1 MSDEIQLI
9 SDGDG
14 VAVIGDS
21 TAVERFLATEAL
33 PSEELELHR
42 IMGALSTGAPAA
54 QVGSEIAAN
63 SGRWIKLT
71 AESAQKVRK
80 YGLPPADQTR
90 GVSHVMIRERGK
102 VKSWLQIETRPGAM
116 LTNPAMLAGVAGI
129 MAQLAMQQQMAEI
142 TDYLATIDAK
152 LDDVLRAQ
160 KNTVLAQT
168 IGVGLQI
175 EEAMT
180 IREHVGRVN
189 DVTWSKIQDT
199 SGAIADTQA
208 YALLQL
214 DALADKLE
222 HKQDVGELAKATK
235 DAERTAREWL
245 AVLARCFQLQD
256 GISVLELDRVLETAP
271 EDLDGHRTGL
281 RAARQQRLN
290 AISHTTE
297 QLLARLDAAAAT
309 ANSKVLMHPT
319 TSRAVVE
326 SSNHVGAAVT
336 DFQARLGIE
345 QERTL
350 LEARRWTDAAI
361 SAKDTAL
368 ETGAEGL
375 DTARRLSGDARDT
388 AVALGTEGLAAA
400 KRLANDTGDAAKS
413 ATGRLSG
420 EVAKRFRRKSDP
432 GS

>member
-1 MSDEIQLI
+1 MNHEIQLI
-9 SDGDG
+9 SDSDG
-14 VAVIGDS
+14 LAVIGDS
-21 TAVERFLATEAL
+21 TAVERFLATEEL
-33 PSEELELHR
+33 PSEELDLRR
-42 IMGALSTGAPAA
+42 IKAALSTGAATA
-54 QVGSEIAAN
+54 QVGSEVAAD
-63 SGRWIKLT
+63 SGRWVKLT
-71 AESAQKVRK
+71 AKSAAKVKK
-80 YGLPPADQTR
+80 YGLTPTETSGVKHAMIGKR
-90 GVSHVMIRERGK
+90 GQI
-102 VKSWLQIETRPGAM
+102 KSWLQIERTPGAM

-129 MAQLAMQQQMAEI
+129 MSQLAMQQQIAEI

-160 KNTVLAQT
+160 KDSVLAQM

-180 IREHVGRVN
+180 IRDHVGRVN

-199 SGAIADTQA
+199 SGAIADAQA

-245 AVLARCFQLQD
+245 AVLARSFQLQD

-271 EDLDGHRTGL
+271 EDLDGYRTGL
-281 RAARQQRLN
+281 HAARQQRLD

-297 QLLARLDAAAAT
+297 QLLARLDAAAGI
-309 ANSKVLMHPT
+309 ANAKVLMHPT

-345 QERTL
+345 QERRL

-368 ETGAEGL
+368 ESGAEGI

-388 AVALGTEGLAAA
+388 AVELGTEGLGAA

-413 ATGRLSG
+413 ATDKLSG
-420 EVAKRFRRKSDP
+420 EIAKRFRRKRDP
-432 GS
+432 GF

>member
-1 MSDEIQLI
+1 MNHEIQLI

-14 VAVIGDS
+14 LAVIGDS
-21 TAVERFLATEAL
+21 TAVERFLAAEEL

-42 IMGALSTGAPAA
+42 IKGALSTGAVAA

-63 SGRWIKLT
+63 SGRWVKLT
-71 AESAQKVRK
+71 AESAQKLKK
-80 YGLPPADQTR
+80 YGPMRNETR
-90 GVSHVMIRERGK
+90 GVSYAMIGK
-102 VKSWLQIETRPGAM
+102 PGKIKSWLQIETKPGAM

-129 MAQLAMQQQMAEI
+129 MSQLAMQQQMAEI
-142 TDYLATIDAK
+142 TDYLATIDEK

-160 KNTVLAQT
+160 KDTVLAQM

-175 EEAMT
+175 EAAMT
-180 IREHVGRVN
+180 IRDHVGRVN
-189 DVTWSKIQDT
+189 DVTWSKIQAT
-199 SGAIADTQA
+199 SGTIADTQA

-222 HKQDVGELAKATK
+222 HKQDVGELATATK
-235 DAERTAREWL
+235 DAERTTREWL

-256 GISVLELDRVLETAP
+256 AISVLELDRVLETAP

-281 RAARQQRLN
+281 HAARQQRLN

-297 QLLARLDAAAAT
+297 QLMARLDAAAGT
-309 ANSKVLMHPT
+309 ANTKVLTHPT
-319 TSRAVVE
+319 KSRAVVE
-326 SSNHVGAAVT
+326 SSNHAGAAVT

-345 QERTL
+345 QERTP

-375 DTARRLSGDARDT
+375 DTVRRLSGDVRDT
-388 AVALGTEGLAAA
+388 AVGVGTEGVGAA

-413 ATGRLSG
+413 ATDRLSG
-420 EVAKRFRRKSDP
+420 EIAKRIRRKGDP

>member
-1 MSDEIQLI
+1 MNHEIQLI

-14 VAVIGDS
+14 LAVIGDS
-21 TAVERFLATEAL
+21 TAVERFLATEEL
-33 PSEELELHR
+33 PSDEHELRR
-42 IMGALSTGAPAA
+42 IKGALSTSSAAA

-63 SGRWIKLT
+63 SGRWVKLT
-71 AESAQKVRK
+71 AESAQKVKK
-80 YGLPPADQTR
+80 YRLMPSKTP
-90 GVSHVMIRERGK
+90 GVSHAMIGKPGK
-102 VKSWLQIETRPGAM
+102 VKSWLQIETKPGAM

-129 MAQLAMQQQMAEI
+129 MSQLAMQQQMAEI
-142 TDYLATIDAK
+142 TDYLATIDEK

-160 KNTVLAQT
+160 KDTVLAQM

-175 EEAMT
+175 EAAMT
-180 IREHVGRVN
+180 IRDHVGRVN
-189 DVTWSKIQDT
+189 DVTWSKIQAT
-199 SGAIADTQA
+199 SGTIADTQA

-222 HKQDVGELAKATK
+222 QTQDVGELAKATK
-235 DAERTAREWL
+235 GAERSAREWL

-256 GISVLELDRVLETAP
+256 AISVLELDRVLETAP
-271 EDLDGHRTGL
+271 DDLDGHRTGL
-281 RAARQQRLN
+281 RAARQQRLD

-297 QLLARLDAAAAT
+297 QLMARLDAAAGT
-309 ANSKVLMHPT
+309 ANTKVLMHPT
-319 TSRAVVE
+319 KSQAVVE
-326 SSNHVGAAVT
+326 SRNHVGAVVT

-345 QERTL
+345 QERTP

-368 ETGAEGL
+368 KTGGEGI

-388 AVALGTEGLAAA
+388 AVGLGTEGAGAA

-413 ATGRLSG
+413 ATNRLSG
-420 EVAKRFRRKSDP
+420 EIAKRVRRKSDP

>member
-1 MSDEIQLI
+1 MNQEIQLI

-14 VAVIGDS
+14 LAVIGDS
-21 TAVERFLATEAL
+21 TAVERFLATEEL

-42 IMGALSTGAPAA
+42 IKAALSTGAAAA

-63 SGRWIKLT
+63 SGRWVKLT
-71 AESAQKVRK
+71 AESAQKVKK
-80 YGLPPADQTR
+80 YGLTPTKTP
-90 GVSHVMIRERGK
+90 GVEHAMIGK
-102 VKSWLQIETRPGAM
+102 PGEVKSWLQITTKPGAM

-129 MAQLAMQQQMAEI
+129 MSQLAMQQQMAEI
-142 TDYLATIDAK
+142 TAYLATIDAK

-160 KNTVLAQT
+160 KDTVLAQT

-175 EEAMT
+175 DEAMT
-180 IREHVGRVN
+180 IRDHVGRVN
-189 DVTWSKIQDT
+189 DVTWSKIQAT
-199 SGAIADTQA
+199 SGTIADTQA

-256 GISVLELDRVLETAP
+256 AISVLELDRVLETAP
-271 EDLDGHRTGL
+271 DDLDGHRIGL
-281 RAARQQRLN
+281 QAARQR
-290 AISHTTE
+290 
-297 QLLARLDAAAAT
+297 RLDAISYTTGQLMARLEAAAGT
-309 ANSKVLMHPT
+309 ANTKVLMHPT
-319 TSRAVVE
+319 KSRAVVE
-326 SSNHVGAAVT
+326 SSNHVGASVT
-336 DFQARLGIE
+336 AFQARLGIE
-345 QERTL
+345 QERTP

-361 SAKDTAL
+361 SAKDAAL
-368 ETGAEGL
+368 ETGSEGI

-388 AVALGTEGLAAA
+388 AVGLGTEGVGVA
-400 KRLANDTGDAAKS
+400 KRLANDTGDAARS
-413 ATGRLSG
+413 ATDRLSG
-420 EVAKRFRRKSDP
+420 KVAKRIRRKSDP

>member
-1 MSDEIQLI
+1 MNQEIQLI

-14 VAVIGDS
+14 LAVIGDS
-21 TAVERFLATEAL
+21 TAVERFLATEEL

-42 IMGALSTGAPAA
+42 IKGALTVGAMAA

-63 SGRWIKLT
+63 SGRWVKLT
-71 AESAQKVRK
+71 ADSAQKVKK
-80 YGLPPADQTR
+80 YGLMPSKTP
-90 GVSHVMIRERGK
+90 GVNHAMIGK
-102 VKSWLQIETRPGAM
+102 PGEVKSWLQITTKPGAM

-129 MAQLAMQQQMAEI
+129 MSQLAMQQQMAEI
-142 TDYLATIDAK
+142 TDYLATIDEK

-160 KNTVLAQT
+160 KDTVLAQM
-168 IGVGLQI
+168 IGIGLQI
-175 EEAMT
+175 EAAMT
-180 IREHVGRVN
+180 IRDHVGRVN
-189 DVTWSKIQDT
+189 DVTWSKIQAT
-199 SGAIADTQA
+199 SGTIADTQA

-245 AVLARCFQLQD
+245 AVLARSFQLQD
-256 GISVLELDRVLETAP
+256 AISVLELDRVLETAP
-271 EDLDGHRTGL
+271 DDLDGHRTGL
-281 RAARQQRLN
+281 QAARQQRLN
-290 AISHTTE
+290 AISYTTE
-297 QLLARLDAAAAT
+297 QLLARLEAAAGT
-309 ANSKVLMHPT
+309 ANTKVLMHPT
-319 TSRAVVE
+319 KSRAVVE

-345 QERTL
+345 QERTS

-368 ETGAEGL
+368 EAGAEGIV
-375 DTARRLSGDARDT
+375 TARRLSGDARDT
-388 AVALGTEGLAAA
+388 AVGLGTEGVGAA
-400 KRLANDTGDAAKS
+400 KRLANDTGNAAKS
-413 ATGRLSG
+413 ATDRLSG
-420 EVAKRFRRKSDP
+420 GIAKRIRRKSDP